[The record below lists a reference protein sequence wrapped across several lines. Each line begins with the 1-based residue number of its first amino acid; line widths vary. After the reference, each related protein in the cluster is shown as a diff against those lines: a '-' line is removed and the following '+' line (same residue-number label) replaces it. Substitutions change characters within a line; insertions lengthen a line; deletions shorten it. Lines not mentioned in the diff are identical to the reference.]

1 MSTRSSSAS
10 SRRTGGTPMRSW
22 PRSAGGPTRTPRRRR
37 RTQAMRLNTLVLRNY
52 GLYKG
57 KQIVDLA
64 PRTKWGRERPIILV
78 GGRNGAGKTTILEA
92 VQLCL
97 YGRLALGS
105 RVSDAE
111 YNSHLRDRIHRSS
124 GVIIPINYAS
134 VALEFDFAHA
144 GRKSTYSV
152 ERSWSTRGASG

>member
-1 MSTRSSSAS
+1 MFTSGSSAS
-10 SRRTGGTPMRSW
+10 SPKIGGILTRSW
-22 PRSAGGPTRTPRRRR
+22 PRSAGRPTATRKRRR
-37 RTQAMRLNTLVLRNY
+37 RTPAMRLKTLVLRNF

-57 KQIVDLA
+57 KQVVDLA

-105 RVSDAE
+105 RVSDNE
-111 YNSHLRDRIHRSS
+111 YHTFLRERIHRSR
-124 GVIIPINYAS
+124 GVLIPINFAS
-134 VALEFDFAHA
+134 VALEFDYAHA
-144 GRKSTYSV
+144 GIKSTYSV
-152 ERSWSTRGASG
+152 TR